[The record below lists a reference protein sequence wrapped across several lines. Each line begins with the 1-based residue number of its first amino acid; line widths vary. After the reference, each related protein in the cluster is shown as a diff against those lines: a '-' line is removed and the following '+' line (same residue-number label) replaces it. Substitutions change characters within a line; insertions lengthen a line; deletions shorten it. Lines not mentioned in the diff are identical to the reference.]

1 MTRNELKT
9 EAKWAIIEKLEEGY
23 DGCLCDLHN
32 EVFNTEMYTNDRD
45 EAAKILDGLGL
56 YIERDKNYARI
67 KVFVQNCGNTEL
79 QREWN
84 SLTEKE
90 QKAVADELYYHFR
103 SANK

>member
-1 MTRNELKT
+1 MDINEAINELAET
-9 EAKWAIIEKLEEGY
+9 LVKL
-23 DGCLCDLHN
+23 
-32 EVFNTEMYTNDRD
+32 
-45 EAAKILDGLGL
+45 
-56 YIERDKNYARI
+56 IERDKNYTRI
-67 KVFVQNCGNTEL
+67 KVFVQNCGNTEF

>member
-1 MTRNELKT
+1 MDINEAINELAET
-9 EAKWAIIEKLEEGY
+9 LVEL
-23 DGCLCDLHN
+23 
-32 EVFNTEMYTNDRD
+32 
-45 EAAKILDGLGL
+45 
-56 YIERDKNYARI
+56 IERDKNYTRI
-67 KVFVQNCGNTEL
+67 KVFVQNCGNTEF